1 MNDNYETKNVR
12 LINMNGDLE
21 EPSQLFI
28 VQTEEDPNDKA
39 RKRMTHNSI
48 EKKRKDKIRYW
59 INKIGELLPPVENS
73 SDKERVGRSTLE
85 IVKTSG

>member
-1 MNDNYETKNVR
+1 MLYMLETNI
-12 LINMNGDLE
+12 INLMF
-21 EPSQLFI
+21 SS
-28 VQTEEDPNDKA
+28 DKA

-73 SDKERVGRSTLE
+73 SDKERVGR
-85 IVKTSG
+85 VKIFPWHCKFLY